1 MKLYYEAFFYFES
14 YNFYFR
20 MESLK
25 NQQTKIKFRS
35 KLMTNEEF
43 LFGRNFENFSTEQQ
57 TNIVKESSP
66 NQNLLPKTNQGLMW
80 ILHHLKCSLSINK
93 MVNVIFCHFGS
104 FRPRYVFIIFPLFPP
119 CFSNNF
125 ISSITICLSI
135 PE

>member
-1 MKLYYEAFFYFES
+1 
-14 YNFYFR
+14 

-66 NQNLLPKTNQGLMW
+66 NQNLLPKTNQGLM
-80 ILHHLKCSLSINK
+80 
-93 MVNVIFCHFGS
+93 
-104 FRPRYVFIIFPLFPP
+104 
-119 CFSNNF
+119 
-125 ISSITICLSI
+125 
-135 PE
+135 